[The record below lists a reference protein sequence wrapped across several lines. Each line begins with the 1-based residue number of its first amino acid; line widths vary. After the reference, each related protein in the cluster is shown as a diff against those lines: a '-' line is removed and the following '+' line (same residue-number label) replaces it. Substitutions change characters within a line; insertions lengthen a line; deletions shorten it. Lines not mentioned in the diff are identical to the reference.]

1 MFYKKWKIKRFFRI
15 YLVWNALENE
25 PYTERKNTFH
35 QKYSEFEWFDENLKE
50 QLKEIFEYVWQY
62 DNIMY
67 LLYEKTDANTEK
79 NFKILIV
86 SSKSIFKDNI

>member
-1 MFYKKWKIKRFFRI
+1 MHLKVSLIKK
-15 YLVWNALENE
+15 E
-25 PYTERKNTFH
+25 KNTFH

-67 LLYEKTDANTEK
+67 CMRKQMRILKK
-79 NFKILIV
+79 IFKILIV